1 MKSVELKA
9 FRVALLAL
17 RSRLRDDVSTMAS
30 TALPKNGSAATSALS
45 GMPTLMADVG
55 SDGYEQEFTLSLMAN
70 EEGTLDLIAQALER
84 IRTKR
89 YGTCE
94 ECGGVIAKKRLEAL
108 PFAAFCIRCAEK
120 QEHGFAYRPGQP
132 R

>member
-1 MKSVELKA
+1 
-9 FRVALLAL
+9 
-17 RSRLRDDVSTMAS
+17 
-30 TALPKNGSAATSALS
+30 
-45 GMPTLMADVG
+45 MPTLMADVG

-108 PFAAFCIRCAEK
+108 PFAAFCIRCAET
-120 QEHGFAYRPGQP
+120 QEHGFAHRPGQP

>member
-70 EEGTLDLIAQALER
+70 EEGTLD
-84 IRTKR
+84 
-89 YGTCE
+89 
-94 ECGGVIAKKRLEAL
+94 
-108 PFAAFCIRCAEK
+108 
-120 QEHGFAYRPGQP
+120 
-132 R
+132 